1 MGRHQA
7 RWGKTIFWGI
17 VTAAIYVAL
26 FADAEFILRLAHTT
40 PESCVVGDGA
50 QIIYYHKVDAVA
62 CAARGGRL
70 EPGHPWQVL
79 VPILIAFAV
88 SLVHGAFTGLF
99 WEMMGLKPATQ
110 PTAKETA

>member
-1 MGRHQA
+1 MDRHQA

-40 PESCVVGDGA
+40 PQSCVVGDGA
-50 QIIYYHKVDAVA
+50 RTIYYHKVDPVA
-62 CAARGGRL
+62 CAAQGGRP
-70 EPGHPWQVL
+70 EPGHPWHVL

-110 PTAKETA
+110 PASNEKA